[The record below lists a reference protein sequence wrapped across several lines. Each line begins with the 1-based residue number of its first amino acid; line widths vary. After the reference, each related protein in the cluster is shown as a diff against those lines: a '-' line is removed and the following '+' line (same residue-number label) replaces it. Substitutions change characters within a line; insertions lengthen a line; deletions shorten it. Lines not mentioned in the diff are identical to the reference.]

1 MEVSADME
9 AKLQT
14 YLQEK
19 GVEDLLKDIVVELC
33 KETPEDVLG
42 FVKSYVVKR
51 QGGEDDDGS
60 DDEEEAA
67 PPRRSSRRGAVSAD
81 VMDVEDIESGGPL
94 KVIPK
99 DETTMVALKKSVE
112 ANVLFQHLESEE
124 LKAVLDAMFAV
135 DPKAGDI
142 VIQQGDEGDNFYV
155 IDSGT
160 TEVLIQGA
168 DGGEPQ
174 MVSSITDG
182 GSFGELALIYGTPR
196 AATIR
201 AKTDCHLWAIDRD
214 TYRRILMGATIRK
227 RKVYEEFLEKV
238 TLLSSLDKWERLSV
252 ADALETCTFKA
263 GDVIM
268 KEGDA
273 GDDFYIIEAGSAD
286 VTITGEDGGSQ
297 TVNTLKEADY
307 FGELALL
314 EEGGKRHATVT
325 ATADC
330 RLAKLDRE
338 RFERVL
344 GPCNEILKRNAD
356 NYKAFVKE

>member
-1 MEVSADME
+1 
-9 AKLQT
+9 
-14 YLQEK
+14 
-19 GVEDLLKDIVVELC
+19 
-33 KETPEDVLG
+33 
-42 FVKSYVVKR
+42 
-51 QGGEDDDGS
+51 
-60 DDEEEAA
+60 
-67 PPRRSSRRGAVSAD
+67 
-81 VMDVEDIESGGPL
+81 
-94 KVIPK
+94 
-99 DETTMVALKKSVE
+99 MVALKKSVE

-238 TLLSSLDKWERLSV
+238 TLLSSLPHMGF
-252 ADALETCTFKA
+252 TCTSTRA
-263 GDVIM
+263 ASGR
-268 KEGDA
+268 GLWA
-273 GDDFYIIEAGSAD
+273 LARRQG
-286 VTITGEDGGSQ
+286 
-297 TVNTLKEADY
+297 LK
-307 FGELALL
+307 
-314 EEGGKRHATVT
+314 
-325 ATADC
+325 
-330 RLAKLDRE
+330 
-338 RFERVL
+338 
-344 GPCNEILKRNAD
+344 N
-356 NYKAFVKE
+356 

>member
-33 KETPEDVLG
+33 KETPDDVLG

-51 QGGEDDDGS
+51 QGGDDDDDD
-60 DDEEEAA
+60 DDEEPA
-67 PPRRSSRRGAVSAD
+67 PARRSSRRGAVSAD
-81 VMDVEDIESGGPL
+81 VMDVEDIASGAPP
-94 KVIPK
+94 KVVPK
-99 DETTMVALKKSVE
+99 DEATMVQLKKSVE
-112 ANVLFQHLESEE
+112 ANVLFQHLESAE
-124 LKAVLDAMFAV
+124 LKMVLDAMFPV
-135 DPKAGDI
+135 NPKANEVI
-142 VIQQGDEGDNFYV
+142 IQQGDEGDNFYV

-160 TEVLIQGA
+160 TEVLISGA
-168 DGGEPQ
+168 DGGEPEV
-174 MVSSITDG
+174 VSSITDG

-252 ADALETCTFKA
+252 ADALESCTFKA

-273 GDDFYIIEAGSAD
+273 GDDFYIIEEGSAD
-286 VTITGEDGGSQ
+286 VTITGADGTTQ
-297 TVNTLKEADY
+297 KVNTLNAADY

-314 EEGGKRHATVT
+314 EADGKRHATVT

-330 RLAKLDRE
+330 KLAL
-338 RFERVL
+338 F
-344 GPCNEILKRNAD
+344 
-356 NYKAFVKE
+356 

>member
-1 MEVSADME
+1 ME

-33 KETPEDVLG
+33 KETPDDVLG

-51 QGGEDDDGS
+51 QGGADDD
-60 DDEEEAA
+60 DEDEEEPA
-67 PPRRSSRRGAVSAD
+67 PARRSSRRGAVSAD
-81 VMDVEDIESGGPL
+81 VMDVEDIASGEAP
-94 KVIPK
+94 KVVPK
-99 DETTMVALKKSVE
+99 DESTMAQLKKSVE
-112 ANVLFQHLESEE
+112 ANVLFQHLEAAE
-124 LKAVLDAMFAV
+124 LKMVLDAMFPV
-135 DPKAGDI
+135 NPKAGEV

-160 TEVLIQGA
+160 TEVLITGA

-174 MVSSITDG
+174 VVSSITDG

-227 RKVYEEFLEKV
+227 RKTYQEFLEKV

-252 ADALETCTFKA
+252 ADALETCTFKT

-273 GDDFYIIEAGSAD
+273 GDDFYIIEEGTAD
-286 VTITGEDGGSQ
+286 VTITGADGATQ
-297 TVNTLKEADY
+297 TVNTLEAADY

-314 EEGGKRHATVT
+314 EADGKRHATVT
-325 ATADC
+325 ATSDC
-330 RLAKLDRE
+330 KFAKLDRE

-344 GPCNEILKRNAD
+344 GPCNDILKRNAD